1 MAKAP
6 DSLTL
11 MLTGQL
17 PFILIAAALLAFPIS
32 FLLLRLYRRA
42 MLKSMERQA
51 GSTEDV
57 SKPDLPPGAV
67 PKPVALL
74 KIIRLQGDEALPCA
88 PEAQT
93 HYDRA
98 IGAPWRAAAVYSLG
112 GVCYAGIMA
121 VAFLASAK
129 IPFLPMRF
137 LMLAWTFGWPL
148 LLTITLVAG
157 STARIKTMLAL
168 AYFGGWGLLGVVTL
182 ARNPAF
188 SVKDMVNLWW
198 SLNLIPTALVLAY
211 LTRPVR
217 AVGPMV
223 LTFLVIAIS
232 GAVTGVE
239 LVGRNEPLLRSIAG
253 FGFSLGLGGTG
264 VFVGLY
270 LMGFAAFGALG
281 WPLVQWIR
289 AGYEW
294 KKISDQSLIMD
305 SLWLLFGIV
314 HSIGLSF
321 EGAAWI
327 ASGLVAFLAYKVAVA
342 IGFSIAQGPIRISGG
357 KLLMLRVFSLGK
369 RSEKLFDT
377 FGTHWRYIG
386 SMQMIAGPD
395 LATTT
400 IEPHEF
406 LQFLTGKLAR
416 RFIDSHA
423 ILKQRLSEMDLK
435 PDRDWRFRVNDFF
448 CFADTWKM
456 VLDRLVLESDGVLM
470 DLRSFSR
477 KRAGCIFE
485 ITELISSVSLD
496 RAVFIVDTTTDE
508 PFLRQT
514 IQQAW
519 NDLRP
524 NSPNY
529 SSPNPSLRLF
539 HYAGP
544 KSQDNLLRA
553 VCAATFPS
561 VSPSPGANADRVDS
575 GLRTG
580 PD

>member
-1 MAKAP
+1 
-6 DSLTL
+6 
-11 MLTGQL
+11 
-17 PFILIAAALLAFPIS
+17 
-32 FLLLRLYRRA
+32 
-42 MLKSMERQA
+42 
-51 GSTEDV
+51 
-57 SKPDLPPGAV
+57 
-67 PKPVALL
+67 
-74 KIIRLQGDEALPCA
+74 
-88 PEAQT
+88 
-93 HYDRA
+93 
-98 IGAPWRAAAVYSLG
+98 
-112 GVCYAGIMA
+112 
-121 VAFLASAK
+121 
-129 IPFLPMRF
+129 
-137 LMLAWTFGWPL
+137 
-148 LLTITLVAG
+148 
-157 STARIKTMLAL
+157 MLAL
-168 AYFGGWGLLGVVTL
+168 AYFGGWVLLGVVTL
-182 ARNPAF
+182 VRNPEF
-188 SVKDMVNLWW
+188 SVKDLVNLWW

-223 LTFLVIAIS
+223 LTFLVIAIT
-232 GAVTGVE
+232 GAVAGVE
-239 LVGRNEPLLRSIAG
+239 LVGRNQPLLRSIAG
-253 FGFSLGLGGTG
+253 FGFSIGLGATG
-264 VFVGLY
+264 VFVGLH

-289 AGYEW
+289 VGYER

-342 IGFSIAQGPIRISGG
+342 IGFSIAQASIKISGV

-386 SMQMIAGPD
+386 SIQMIAGPD
-395 LATTT
+395 LAITT

-423 ILKQRLSEMDLK
+423 ILKRRLSEMDLK

-456 VLDRLVLESDGVLM
+456 VLNRLVSESDAVLM

-477 KRAGCIFE
+477 ERAGCIFE
-485 ITELISSVSLD
+485 ITELINSVSLD
-496 RAVFIVDTTTDE
+496 RAVFIVDATTDE
-508 PFLRQT
+508 PFLRKT

-524 NSPNY
+524 SSPNY
-529 SSPNPSLRLF
+529 NSLSPQLRLL
-539 HYAGP
+539 HYAEE
-544 KSQDNLLRA
+544 KSRNQLLRA
-553 VCAATFPS
+553 VCAAARPS
-561 VSPSPGANADRVDS
+561 GDSSPEGEIV
-575 GLRTG
+575 
-580 PD
+580 